1 MKKSQVLGVM
11 MGAAL
16 ACGTALAQAEGP
28 QGPGPRGDRPDGPRR
43 ESEGRG
49 RMQRQGPSEEGFCP
63 AMRQERGREGMERP
77 QMRPDG
83 PGPGMEMGRK
93 PFLNPKRL
101 KEAGATEQ
109 QLEALKKFADEQQ
122 FKRIDL
128 QAAVEKAELSLEQ
141 LMRSETVDEKAA
153 FKAVDALSQARTE
166 VFKLEVGSKLKMRE
180 ILGAEVEKKLREMG
194 PPEGV
199 ERPARGPRPD
209 GPARKDMPPAGDRK

>member
-1 MKKSQVLGVM
+1 
-11 MGAAL
+11 
-16 ACGTALAQAEGP
+16 
-28 QGPGPRGDRPDGPRR
+28 
-43 ESEGRG
+43 
-49 RMQRQGPSEEGFCP
+49 
-63 AMRQERGREGMERP
+63 
-77 QMRPDG
+77 
-83 PGPGMEMGRK
+83 MEMGRK

-199 ERPARGPRPD
+199 ERPGRGPHPD
-209 GPARKDMPPAGDRK
+209 GPARKDVPPAGDRQ